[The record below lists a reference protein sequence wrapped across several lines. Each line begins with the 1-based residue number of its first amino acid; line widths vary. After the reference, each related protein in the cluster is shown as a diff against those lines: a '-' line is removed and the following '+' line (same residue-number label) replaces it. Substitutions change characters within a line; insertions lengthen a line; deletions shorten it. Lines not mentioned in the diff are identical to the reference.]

1 MDKQGKWG
9 KKWEKSGNLE
19 NGKLLTKKMEKIGKI
34 SRKKGKN
41 LESEK
46 NIGKN
51 GKQKQM
57 GEKGK
62 MGKNKND

>member
-1 MDKQGKWG
+1 MGKKVGKIGEFGKWQIID
-9 KKWEKSGNLE
+9 
-19 NGKLLTKKMEKIGKI
+19 KKMEKIGKI

-62 MGKNKND
+62 MGKN

>member
-9 KKWEKSGNLE
+9 KKWGKSGNLE
-19 NGKLLTKKMEKIGKI
+19 NGKFLTKKMEKI

-51 GKQKQM
+51 GKQKQTNGRKRKN
-57 GEKGK
+57 GEK
-62 MGKNKND
+62 